1 MSESWFFDTLPLRP
15 EPFLG
20 ECLSGYLLRLAD
32 LNGYDIFW
40 DMVGDLFLT
49 WDAPQ
54 QIHKLKWEYP
64 LKEWGRIPLRT
75 GLKPSELTQLTML
88 PWVRKFR
95 VLPRLDSSIYM
106 SPGHFLKNLV
116 NPVLRVC
123 PFCLQS
129 QPYLRLIWRLL
140 PVTACLEHGCLL
152 QENCSACGAMLTP
165 VSQDHR
171 HLHCPTCGADLRS
184 LSTIMAS
191 KDTLS
196 VQRRRQDDFCFLLD
210 PATAI
215 VQTGVDTEHNPSHS
229 IGLKFRYIRYQA
241 GLSARAMA
249 KQANLT
255 IAAMR
260 SIEQGLQA
268 ALPHYLAYLEAL
280 QVSWKEF
287 AVLDV
292 PSEFLQEIHTPRH
305 KSIRICPNPKCPNYD
320 LPSSTG
326 VFMLRDLPEERFA
339 RFRCKVCGKRFTR
352 SYDGSLRTKPRRPAL
367 CAGEQHTLMKSQVE
381 ITTLIDMGL
390 RGENNRKIAQSLG
403 WGEKTV
409 RIYWIALGMEEQVHQ
424 AQAEKRA
431 NEQLEKRTRLSSQI
445 QVVLEPLLEKHQEI
459 TLRQVHEALGSDCF
473 YLNRY
478 PDLADFVRL
487 TIQQHN
493 ICTKQYLDDAVSMQ
507 ITKIIASLWDTD
519 RIVKVEEIARLA
531 GLSYNQLRNNYP
543 DLRLKVHQAIQE
555 HRARLKELHLKNQIR
570 QIDDAA
576 NRLGEKGIRLTYQTI
591 LREAGLNRYA
601 FHAAPIRDAL
611 ARWVSNFAPR
621 D

>member
-1 MSESWFFDTLPLRP
+1 MSESWFFDVLPLRP
-15 EPFLG
+15 DPFPG

-32 LNGYDIFW
+32 LNGYGILW
-40 DMVGDLFLT
+40 DMIGDLFPT
-49 WDAPQ
+49 WDAPEK
-54 QIHKLKWEYP
+54 IHKLKWEYP

-75 GLKPSELTQLTML
+75 GLKPDELVQLTML
-88 PWVRKFR
+88 PWVGKFR
-95 VLPRLDSSIYM
+95 VLPKLDSSIYM

-123 PFCLQS
+123 PLCLQS

-152 QENCSACGAMLTP
+152 QENCSTCGAILTP

-171 HLHCPTCGADLRS
+171 HLRCPACGTDLRS

-191 KDTLS
+191 QDTLN
-196 VQRRRQDDFCFLLD
+196 VQRRRQEDYRFLLD

-215 VQTGVDTEHNPSHS
+215 AQTGADAEHNPSRA
-229 IGLKFRYIRYQA
+229 IGLKFRYIRYRA
-241 GLSARAMA
+241 GISTRAMA
-249 KQANLT
+249 RKANLT
-255 IAAMR
+255 IAAMK
-260 SIEQGLQA
+260 SIEQGSQA
-268 ALPHYLAYLEAL
+268 ALPYYLAYLEAL
-280 QVSWKEF
+280 QLSWKAF
-287 AVLDV
+287 AILDV
-292 PSEFLQEIHTPRH
+292 PDEFAQEIHTPRH
-305 KSIRICPNPKCPNYD
+305 KSIRICPNPKCSNYD
-320 LPSSTG
+320 LLSSTD
-326 VFMLRDLPEERFA
+326 VFMLRDMPEERFA

-367 CAGEQHTLMKSQVE
+367 RTGEHHTLMKSQAE
-381 ITTLIDMGL
+381 IATLIEMGL
-390 RGENNRKIAQSLG
+390 RGDSNRQIARSLG

-424 AQAEKRA
+424 AQAKKRA
-431 NEQLEKRTRLSSQI
+431 NGQLEKRTRLSSQI
-445 QVVLEPLLEKHQEI
+445 QVVLEPLLEKNRRI
-459 TLRQVHEALGSDCF
+459 TLRQVHEALGPDCF
-473 YLNRY
+473 YLGSC

-493 ICTKQYLDDAVSMQ
+493 IRIKRHVDDAVSIQ
-507 ITKIIASLWDTD
+507 NTEIIASLWDTD
-519 RIVKVEEIARLA
+519 HIVKVEEIARRA
-531 GLSYNQLRNNYP
+531 GLSYGQLRSNYP
-543 DLRLKVHQAIQE
+543 DLRLKVHRAIQE

-576 NRLGEKGIRLTYQTI
+576 NRLSERGVRLTYQTI
-591 LREAGLNRYA
+591 LREAGLNPSA
-601 FHAAPIRDAL
+601 HNSAPIRDAL